1 MPWGDTSQNS
11 PVEGSYDLSD
21 LMDNGELIMLTLSG
35 PETYYDY
42 RGRAL
47 GVEYMMCEKFAQMEG
62 LSLRVEVCTDTAEMV
77 KKLLNEDADLIAFPL
92 PKNIKE
98 ASHLKYCGAGV
109 DSLHVQWAVR
119 KDCKELAEALNK
131 WYRPR
136 IRKDTKQ
143 EEDFLLSTR
152 SVKRHIYSPM
162 LNRRNGIISRYDS
175 HFMTYS
181 QAFGWDWRLMAAQ
194 CYQESCFDPKAVSW
208 AGACGLMQIM
218 PSTAAHLGLPI
229 SKLYDPEMNIA
240 AAAKYLKELSD
251 KFNDIPDRMNRMS
264 FILACYNGGYNHVR
278 DAMLLTQ
285 KHGKNPHE
293 WNEVSKYVLLL
304 SEPAYYRDPMVQHGY
319 MRGSETVGYVKR
331 IHERWTQYRSLT
343 RTPRLGVPPRKSRHR
358 NKYS

>member
-98 ASHLKYCGAGV
+98 ASHLKYCGADI

-119 KDCKELAEALNK
+119 KDCKELADALNK
-131 WYRPR
+131 WYKPR

-175 HFMTYS
+175 HFMAYS

-285 KHGKNPHE
+285 KYGKNPHD
-293 WNEVSKYVLLL
+293 WNDVSKYVLLL
-304 SEPAYYRDPMVQHGY
+304 SEPAYYRDPMVHHGY

-343 RTPRLGVPPRKSRHR
+343 RTPRLGVPPRESRHR
-358 NKYS
+358 NKYN